1 VFPRRKRFTPGRK
14 KYEVGI
20 FDQFTLSIKK
30 SFEKLGFFIE
40 NGIARVE
47 KLLTKEI
54 ETEKL
59 LLKRFAQ
66 RTESALKRQMN

>member
-1 VFPRRKRFTPGRK
+1 
-14 KYEVGI
+14 
-20 FDQFTLSIKK
+20 LAIKK

-59 LLKRFAQ
+59 LLKKFAQ